1 MPTKVYCYHVNDENK
16 LMHICNDLMK
26 GKRAMARVC
35 WVGGSTEDWYW
46 WLGKS
51 NRYGRYIYANLVT
64 TSKLTRELCP
74 GIRARWFLWNVSANS
89 HMTSV
94 TKRNMLDPTGK
105 VGDCSYTPHNHHP
118 LGCIFLEGRNMSFFS
133 DSIACIKFW
142 IFISYQTE
150 HIVAIIVLPPY
161 FQHPAPASHMWLK
174 RSFLDKGKM
183 AKISPK
189 ITKIEI

>member
-1 MPTKVYCYHVNDENK
+1 MAKSHFPKIAQ
-16 LMHICNDLMK
+16 ICTDSK
-26 GKRAMARVC
+26 Q
-35 WVGGSTEDWYW
+35 
-46 WLGKS
+46 
-51 NRYGRYIYANLVT
+51 ANTLHA
-64 TSKLTRELCP
+64 
-74 GIRARWFLWNVSANS
+74 RARWFLWNVSANS

-118 LGCIFLEGRNMSFFS
+118 LGWIFLQGKNMSFFYFFLIFWE
-133 DSIACIKFW
+133 SIACIMFW

-150 HIVAIIVLPPY
+150 HIVATIVFPTY